1 MVIVCDV
8 QVQNTV
14 ELAQAVLANTA
25 PAGHDHINSTVDK
38 LKEEWGIL
46 ASKMMDTSA
55 NLDETVSR

>member
-1 MVIVCDV
+1 M
-8 QVQNTV
+8 
-14 ELAQAVLANTA
+14 ELAQVVLANTA
-25 PAGHDHINSTVDK
+25 PAGHDRINSTVDK

>member
-1 MVIVCDV
+1 
-8 QVQNTV
+8 VQNTV
-14 ELAQAVLANTA
+14 ELAQVVLANTA
-25 PAGHDHINSTVDK
+25 PAGHDRINSTVDK